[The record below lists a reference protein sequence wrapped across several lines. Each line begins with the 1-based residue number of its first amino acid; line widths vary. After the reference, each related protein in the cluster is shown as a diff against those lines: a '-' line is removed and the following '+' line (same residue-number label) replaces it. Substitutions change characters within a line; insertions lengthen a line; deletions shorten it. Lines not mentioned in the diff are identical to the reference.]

1 MPKGDKAEAAPKDK
15 NTVNMVEIAAARQ
28 KILGKARKAVKR
40 QARIPI
46 VARDSRRA
54 RKGEPWFP

>member
-1 MPKGDKAEAAPKDK
+1 MPKGDKAEPAPKDK
-15 NTVNMVEIAAARQ
+15 KHGNMVEIAAGRR
-28 KILGKARKAVKR
+28 KTLGKARKAVKQ

-54 RKGEPWFP
+54 PKGQPWFP